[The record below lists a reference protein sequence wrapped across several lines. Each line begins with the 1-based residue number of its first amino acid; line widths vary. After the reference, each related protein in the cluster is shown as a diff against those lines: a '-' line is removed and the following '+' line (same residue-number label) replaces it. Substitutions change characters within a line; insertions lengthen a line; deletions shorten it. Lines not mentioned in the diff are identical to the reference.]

1 MSERGGQMPKYL
13 FDLISGD
20 KHLVDV
26 EGVELPDD
34 EAARATAL
42 QSLADLAHNDIPQG
56 GDSSIGIL
64 VRRGPVP
71 IYSATMTLS
80 EQWLRLDS

>member
-1 MSERGGQMPKYL
+1 MAHYL
-13 FDLISGD
+13 FDLISGE
-20 KHLVDV
+20 KHNVDV

-34 EAARATAL
+34 DAARVVAL
-42 QSLADLAHNDIPQG
+42 QSLADLARQDIPQG
-56 GDSSIGIL
+56 GDSSICIL